1 MRKIGGKTTTDT
13 NRIFYVGKYYVAS
26 SDNKVIGFK
35 TLDDAKKYA
44 DFDDVIL
51 LAMPVHKDKEK
62 IPDKITLDFDKKE
75 IILEGCGGTLNKL
88 VFDEAGTYDLDDEDL
103 KDFEALITDCIKRAK
118 DFEIIGTPPVE
129 GDLL

>member
-1 MRKIGGKTTTDT
+1 MKKKNGGENTTTT
-13 NRIFYVGKYYVAS
+13 KRIFYPGKYYVAY
-26 SDNKVIGFK
+26 SDNKVMGFK
-35 TLDDAKKYA
+35 TLDEAKKYA

-51 LAMPVHKDKEK
+51 LAMPVHKEK
-62 IPDKITLDFDKKE
+62 TPDKITLDFDKKE

-103 KDFEALITDCIKRAK
+103 KDFEDLITDCIKCAK
-118 DFEIIGTPPVE
+118 DFEIIGTPPIE

>member
-1 MRKIGGKTTTDT
+1 MRKTGGKAAMDT
-13 NRIFYVGKYYVAS
+13 KRIFHVGNYYVAS

-35 TLDDAKKYA
+35 TLNEAKKYA

-51 LAMPVHKDKEK
+51 LAMPVHKEK
-62 IPDKITLDFDKKE
+62 TPDKIILDFDKKE
-75 IILEGCGGTLNKL
+75 IILEGCGCTLNKM

-103 KDFEALITDCIKRAK
+103 KDFETLITDCIKCAK
-118 DFEIIGTPPVE
+118 DFEIIGTPPVN